1 MKVLFLCPSLVGAG
15 VERRVC
21 IFMRELE
28 TLGLD
33 VRLGLLREE
42 GEFLNEVPA
51 TRLISSRFVS
61 RLRRYLIALLR
72 WRDGVNCLLAIFQ
85 IRTMLKETKPD
96 IVVSFT
102 LETTIPMYFA
112 ARKEKRN
119 LAWIISEDSNT
130 AAATTIA
137 IRPMF
142 LVGFV
147 SAVLGKLYRRACH
160 ISCVSKAV
168 HDSVQQVYRVDR
180 TRLSILPNPVEWM
193 RIRKALAEPFNAPM
207 DSDFIVSVGRLV
219 AFKQFDLLIRAFIEV
234 RKSRR
239 IQLVI
244 LGEGPERETLMRLVA
259 REGLSR
265 DVLLPG
271 FVNNPWSFMAR
282 AKMLVLSSKLEGF
295 GNVIIESMAAGCPVI
310 ATRCGGP
317 EDIIRDRYNG
327 LLVEQNAAEIANAIK
342 LLLDDPGLCA
352 KLVQNA
358 SLDVP
363 GYSPDKISI
372 GFQALLKRVAIE
384 QGLEI

>member
-1 MKVLFLCPSLVGAG
+1 
-15 VERRVC
+15 
-21 IFMRELE
+21 
-28 TLGLD
+28 
-33 VRLGLLREE
+33 
-42 GEFLNEVPA
+42 
-51 TRLISSRFVS
+51 
-61 RLRRYLIALLR
+61 LRRYLIALLR

-193 RIRKALAEPFNAPM
+193 RIRKALAEPLNAPM

-363 GYSPDKISI
+363 SYSPDKLSI
-372 GFQALLKRVAIE
+372 GFQGLLKRVAIE